1 MAQLGLGLHT
11 TPGILSSLDLGSAG
25 DTGQPGTAS
34 LAQDGPQVDWAWEVH
49 EIHGPP
55 VTVPS
60 RGTQELE
67 CLDLRS
73 AHHLGLWQ
81 TLCCPFTTRAPHKSQ
96 RYLFAVFLR
105 LHNTTEQM
113 TLNRIYYCPFL
124 SGLRLDIEETCKQR
138 RPAYVKIRQESHSKS
153 CRFRRLK
160 SSSKIAFKDNCRL

>member
-1 MAQLGLGLHT
+1 M
-11 TPGILSSLDLGSAG
+11 
-25 DTGQPGTAS
+25 
-34 LAQDGPQVDWAWEVH
+34 
-49 EIHGPP
+49 
-55 VTVPS
+55 TVPS

-96 RYLFAVFLR
+96 RYLFAVFLP

-160 SSSKIAFKDNCRL
+160 SSSKIAFKDNCRLWEKVQARTRENLTLNWPHNIFFFLIFLFHYVFGLFYIIHLGVQILV